1 MSGLKNLCGG
11 ESNLTEENLGTQE
24 GKVFI
29 VTGANTGLGKEL
41 TKILY
46 SAHAKV
52 YVTARSEAKAS
63 AAIDD
68 IRRLYPDSKGEL
80 AYLHLNLSDLTTIKA
95 SADDFLARERRLD
108 VLFNNA
114 GVMVPPQGSTTAQGY
129 ELQLGVNNIAT
140 FLFTRFLYPLMIQT
154 AREAP
159 RDSVRVVWVSSD
171 AATGAPKPAIDF
183 DNMDYKKDEPAW
195 TKYQRS
201 KSGSILHACE
211 AARRSER
218 NGEGV
223 LHVSLHPGVFPT
235 DLQRTMPGWQS
246 RLVKVLGKEPKYGAY
261 TQLFAGLHPSVK
273 NGAFVAPYGTLSKAR
288 KDLTEEPL
296 GRQYWEWTE
305 KQVEP
310 YLQKS

>member
-1 MSGLKNLCGG
+1 MSGLKKLCNG
-11 ESNLTEENLGTQE
+11 EANLTEENLGTQE

-52 YVTARSEAKAS
+52 YVTARSEAKAN

-95 SADDFLARERRLD
+95 SADAFLAKEQRLD

-140 FLFTRFLYPLMIQT
+140 FLFTRFLYSIMVQT
-154 AREAP
+154 ARETP

-211 AARRSER
+211 AARRSQR

-246 RLVKVLGKEPKYGAY
+246 RLVKMLGKEPKYGAY
-261 TQLFAGLHPSVK
+261 TQLFAGLHPSVQ
-273 NGAFVAPYGTLSKAR
+273 NGAFVAPYGKLDKAR

-305 KQVEP
+305 KQIES